1 MRIATLPGTEIIIVV
16 NDDGEID
23 SSTKVY
29 QVLYNG
35 KKVKQSVLR
44 DIGIQM
50 PCTVSDIMDNE
61 FTLDILRGDK

>member
-16 NDDGEID
+16 NDDSEID

>member
-16 NDDGEID
+16 NDDSEID

-61 FTLDILRGDK
+61 STLDILRGDK